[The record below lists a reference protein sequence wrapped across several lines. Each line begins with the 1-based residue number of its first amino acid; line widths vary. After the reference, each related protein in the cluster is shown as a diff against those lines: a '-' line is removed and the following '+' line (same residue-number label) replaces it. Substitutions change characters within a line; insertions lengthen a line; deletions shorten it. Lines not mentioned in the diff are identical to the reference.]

1 MSIRYLVTSYE
12 TSNKFN
18 ARSLLSEQAEYKI
31 CVGDNC
37 YKYGFFQILRRKE
50 PEQATRGR
58 ETPASRLVP
67 RAAREASQTTPGRTR
82 LRTWTHHPA
91 EVG

>member
-1 MSIRYLVTSYE
+1 MSVRYLVTSYGA
-12 TSNKFN
+12 SNKFN
-18 ARSLLSEQAEYKI
+18 ARSLLSEQAGCKI
-31 CVGDNC
+31 CVGDHC
-37 YKYGFFQILRRKE
+37 YKYGYFQILRRKE

-67 RAAREASQTTPGRTR
+67 RAAQEASQMTPGRTR
-82 LRTWTHHPA
+82 LKTWTHHPA